1 MIHSAK
7 RRALLLTAATLPL
20 TFAVGARAAASMS
33 ASSTSTSA
41 ETLLAELERSSGGRL
56 GVSALNTASGERIG
70 YRAEER
76 FPFCS
81 TFKLILSAAI
91 LARSTQDS
99 GLMQRR
105 IRYAASDLV
114 SSSPLTTKHLA
125 EGMTVGELC
134 AATLQI
140 SDNTAANLLIKV
152 LGGPAEV
159 TAYARSIGNES
170 FHLDRTETTLNTAI
184 PGDTRDTAT
193 PASMALSVQGLV
205 LGESLPQAQRTQL
218 IAWLRANRLGD
229 QRIRAGVPADWQV
242 ADKTGTGEHGTAN
255 DIGVL
260 WRPTGAPIVLA
271 LYYTQGSEDEKVHSG
286 VLAAAA
292 RIVASAFG

>member
-1 MIHSAK
+1 MIHSAR
-7 RRALLLTAATLPL
+7 RRALLIAAATLPL
-20 TFAVGARAAASMS
+20 TLAVGARATA
-33 ASSTSTSA
+33 STSA
-41 ETLLAELERSSGGRL
+41 GSTSASAEALLAELERSSGGRL
-56 GVSALNTASGERIG
+56 GVSALDTANGERIG
-70 YRAEER
+70 HRADER

-91 LARSTQDS
+91 LARSTQDA

-105 IRYAASDLV
+105 IRYVPSDVV
-114 SSSPLTTKHLA
+114 SSSPVTTRHVA

-134 AATLQI
+134 AATVQV

-159 TAYARSIGNES
+159 TAYARSIGNRE
-170 FHLDRTETTLNTAI
+170 FHLDRMEIELNTAI

-193 PASMALSVQGLV
+193 PASMAQSLHTLV

-218 IAWLRANRLGD
+218 TAWLRANQIGA
-229 QRIRAGVPADWQV
+229 QRIRAGVPAGWQV

-255 DIGVL
+255 DVAVL
-260 WRPTGAPIVLA
+260 WPPARKPIVLA
-271 LYYTQGSEDEKVHSG
+271 VYYTQGSGDEKSRSG
-286 VLAAAA
+286 VIAAAA
-292 RIVASAFG
+292 RIVVGAFG